1 MSKINILITGANGY
15 IGNCLFNFLKKNFNV
30 SGLDRNNT
38 FNKRIYKCDIMNVK
52 KFEKILDIT
61 KPKLIVHL
69 AAQSLVDET
78 INEKKYYRNNILAT
92 NVLLDLMERKKINNI
107 IFSSTASVYKKNT
120 KPLKEN
126 SNLQPLSCYAKT
138 KFICE
143 KDIKKQKR
151 LNHIILRFFNVC
163 SALSEPLVGE
173 LHNPETHL
181 VPTVTYK
188 GLKKKTVYIYGK
200 DFNTPD
206 GTCIRDYIHI
216 KDICSAIEKSTQ
228 YLLGDKKSI
237 IFNIGNNKGLSNKEI
252 INYTQKMINNK
263 INLEF
268 VNRRK
273 GDISRLVCNSN
284 KIKKALNWKA
294 KDSNLKKIII
304 DEIKWIKKFKKIGLN
319 RKFKNYLK

>member
-38 FNKRIYKCDIMNVK
+38 FNKRIYKCDIMNIK

-163 SALSEPLVGE
+163 SALSVPLVGE
-173 LHNPETHL
+173 LHKPETHL

-188 GLKKKTVYIYGK
+188 GLKNKTVYIYGK
-200 DFNTPD
+200 NFNTPD
-206 GTCIRDYIHI
+206 GTCIRDYVHI
-216 KDICSAIEKSTQ
+216 KDICIAI
-228 YLLGDKKSI
+228 KKSI
-237 IFNIGNNKGLSNKEI
+237 IFLFKNKKSLLLNIGNSNGI
-252 INYTQKMINNK
+252 SNND
-263 INLEF
+263 IVNF
-268 VNRRK
+268 VEK
-273 GDISRLVCNSN
+273 
-284 KIKKALNWKA
+284 KIKRKIKVKYEKKKKRRCFKLN
-294 KDSNLKKIII
+294 L
-304 DEIKWIKKFKKIGLN
+304 
-319 RKFKNYLK
+319 